1 MRRKILV
8 AMSGGVDSSV
18 AALLLLEAGWDV
30 VGVTLRLYDSCAS
43 ASRKS
48 CCGLEDACD
57 AREVART
64 LGIEHRILEHQEAFE
79 RLVVEPFVRE
89 YARGRTPNPCIRCN
103 ERVKFGTLWAYARES
118 GCEALATG
126 HHARIVPVGGRPR
139 LLRGRDAGKDQSYVL
154 FTLTEE
160 QRAGLAFPVGELLKE
175 EVRARARRA
184 GLPTA
189 EKAES
194 QDICFVADGD
204 CAAFVERRLDARDR
218 RPGLIR
224 HVDGNVLR
232 PHDGIHRFTVGQRR
246 GLGIPDAHPLYVV
259 ALDAETGEVT
269 VGPRGSVGA
278 RRFLATDWTWHV
290 PPGERPGTAQ
300 VQVRY
305 HHEPLDARLLEG
317 AEGVVVEFA
326 HSTHPVTPGQA
337 AVAYL
342 DEAVVGGGWIAGR
355 LP

>member
-43 ASRKS
+43 SVRKS

-57 AREVART
+57 ARAVAKT
-64 LGIEHRILEHQEAFE
+64 LGIEHRTLEHQEAFE
-79 RLVVEPFVRE
+79 RLVVEPFVQE

-103 ERVKFGTLWAYARES
+103 ERVKFGTLWEYARQS
-118 GCEALATG
+118 GFSALATG
-126 HHARIVPVGGRPR
+126 HHARIVPVEGRPR
-139 LLRGRDAGKDQSYVL
+139 LFRGRDADKDQSYVL
-154 FTLTEE
+154 FPLTEA
-160 QRAGLAFPVGELLKE
+160 QRAGLALPVGELVKE
-175 EVRARARRA
+175 EVRERARRA

-194 QDICFVADGD
+194 QDICFVAEGNY
-204 CAAFVERRLDARDR
+204 AAFVESRLAAKDR

-224 HVDGNVLR
+224 HVDGRVLR
-232 PHDGIHRFTVGQRR
+232 SHDGIHRFTVGQRR

-259 ALDAETGEVT
+259 ALDAGSGEVT
-269 VGPRGSVGA
+269 VGPKAWAGA
-278 RRFLATDWTWHV
+278 RRFLAKDWTWHV
-290 PPGERPGTAQ
+290 PPEERPETAR

-317 AEGVVVEFA
+317 AEGVVVEFTD
-326 HSTHPVTPGQA
+326 STHPVTPGQA
-337 AVAYL
+337 AVAYRG
-342 DEAVVGGGWIAGR
+342 DAVVGGGWIAGR